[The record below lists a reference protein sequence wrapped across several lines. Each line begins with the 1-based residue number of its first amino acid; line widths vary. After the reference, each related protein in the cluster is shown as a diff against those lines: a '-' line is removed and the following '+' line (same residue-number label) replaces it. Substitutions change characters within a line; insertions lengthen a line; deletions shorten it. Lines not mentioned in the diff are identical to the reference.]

1 MNKLKKFEP
10 AERARKLKYAIRDV
24 AILANKIEK
33 ETGEKVIRLNI
44 GDPTYFDFDVPDHIK
59 DALCEATREGRNA
72 YTPSTGIPELKEAI
86 LKREKR
92 DNGISASM
100 DDVFVT
106 NGLSEAIMAIY
117 AGAFNEG
124 EKILV
129 PSPSYP
135 PYISAANFLGIKP
148 VEYATLED
156 ENWQPDV
163 DDIRRKI
170 DDKVKAIVV
179 INPNNPTGAVYDK
192 RTLEEIASIAGE
204 HDLFIISDEIYD
216 RIVFEGTKAPSMGN
230 IAPDVPKLILNG
242 FSKVYLATGWRA
254 GYIVRV
260 DENDT
265 LSDVWEAIMKFL
277 LIRISG
283 VAPVQY
289 ALIQAL
295 EGSHDFLKDY
305 INKLKDRMEYSY
317 KRIKEISGLSVVKP
331 QGALY
336 IFPRIHDKRYLDDF
350 RFVTELLKNYKVLV
364 VHGSGFG
371 SMGAQHFRAVFLPDK
386 KILKEAYDRI
396 EKFLS

>member
-1 MNKLKKFEP
+1 MKKFAP
-10 AERARKLKYAIRDV
+10 AERSRKLKYAIRDV
-24 AILANKIEK
+24 AILADKIEK
-33 ETGEKVIRLNI
+33 ETGEKVVRLNI

-59 DALCEATREGRNA
+59 EALCEATREGKNA
-72 YTPSTGIPELKEAI
+72 YTPSTGILELKEAI
-86 LKREKR
+86 MRREKR
-92 DNGISASM
+92 DNGISASL

-124 EKILV
+124 DKILV

-148 VEYATLED
+148 VEYATIEE
-156 ENWQPDV
+156 ENWQPDI

-179 INPNNPTGAVYDK
+179 INPNNPTGAVYK
-192 RTLEEIASIAGE
+192 NRMLEEIASIAGE
-204 HDLFIISDEIYD
+204 HGLFIISDEIYD
-216 RIVFEGTKAPSMGN
+216 RIVFDTTKAPSMGN
-230 IAPDVPKLILNG
+230 IASDVPKLVLNG

-254 GYIVRV
+254 GYVVRI
-260 DENDT
+260 DENDA
-265 LSDVWEAIMKFL
+265 LNDVWEAIMKFL

-289 ALIQAL
+289 ALIKAL
-295 EGSHDFLKDY
+295 EGPHDFLKDY
-305 INKLKDRMEYSY
+305 ISKLRERMIYSY
-317 KRIKEISGLSVVKP
+317 RRINEISGLSVVKP

-336 IFPRIHDKRYLDDF
+336 IFPKILDHRYLDDF
-350 RFVTELLKNYKVLV
+350 KFVTELLRQYKVLV

-371 SMGAQHFRAVFLPDK
+371 SMGTQHFRAVFLPNK
-386 KILKEAYDRI
+386 NILRDAYDRI
-396 EKFLS
+396 EKFLR